1 MSFDGNKTTHIQRAL
16 KLDKVPP
23 ERWQK
28 VAQRTFLGTL
38 FVALGIVGAVKWQ
51 WSVWVVIGLCVFGAH
66 IMSSQIITQSI
77 KNLIP
82 LLKAVV
88 DIIRGK
94 DAAP

>member
-1 MSFDGNKTTHIQRAL
+1 MSQPTRIQEAL
-16 KLDKVPP
+16 KLHNVPK
-23 ERWQK
+23 ERWQRT
-28 VAQRTFLGTL
+28 AQKTLLGTL
-38 FVALGIVGAVKWQ
+38 FVALGVIGAAKWA

-66 IMSSQIITQSI
+66 IMSSQIIAGSV

-94 DAAP
+94 DA

>member
-1 MSFDGNKTTHIQRAL
+1 MQVSKIKSAINLEAM
-16 KLDKVPP
+16 PP

-28 VAQRTFLGTL
+28 VAQRTVLGTL
-38 FVALGIVGAVKWQ
+38 FVVLGVVGAAKFQ
-51 WSVWVVIGLCVFGAH
+51 WSVWIVIGLCVFGAH
-66 IMSSQIITQSI
+66 IMSSQIIAGSI

-82 LLKAVV
+82 LLKALA

>member
-1 MSFDGNKTTHIQRAL
+1 MKPTKIQEAI
-16 KLDKVPP
+16 KLTNVPA

-28 VAQRTFLGTL
+28 TAQKTFLGTL
-38 FVALGIVGAVKWQ
+38 FVALGILGAAKWG

-66 IMSSQIITQSI
+66 IMSSQIITQSV

-82 LLKAVV
+82 LIKALA